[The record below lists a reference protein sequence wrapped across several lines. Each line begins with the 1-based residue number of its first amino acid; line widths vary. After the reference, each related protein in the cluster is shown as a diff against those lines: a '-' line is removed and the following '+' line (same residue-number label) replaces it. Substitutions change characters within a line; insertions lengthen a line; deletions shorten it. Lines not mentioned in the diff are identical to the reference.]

1 MALRNARLDPSL
13 SLPHPKLP
21 PRSQH
26 ADNRTQCEVYRER
39 DPETDS
45 DYGFELGSRRL
56 LITKDNTG
64 FVGPQTALYLH
75 Q

>member
-26 ADNRTQCEVYRER
+26 ADNRTQCEVHR
-39 DPETDS
+39 
-45 DYGFELGSRRL
+45 
-56 LITKDNTG
+56 
-64 FVGPQTALYLH
+64 
-75 Q
+75 

>member
-26 ADNRTQCEVYRER
+26 ADNRTQCEVHRER
-39 DPETDS
+39 GYEHREGLSNSSSVRDI
-45 DYGFELGSRRL
+45 Y
-56 LITKDNTG
+56 
-64 FVGPQTALYLH
+64 
-75 Q
+75 